1 MTFDIKELGEYEDT
15 LAQDL
20 LSSIDPEHWKISTE
34 RQKAY
39 KVHRFT
45 ETIRLRHVRDLNF
58 TNFKFINYEMFEFYK
73 SFIDKYL
80 EILSKF
86 YEVKEYSALLV
97 NLKPKSIIDPHTDS
111 GSRYFQLGRR
121 IHIPIKT
128 NKDVSFTVGTT
139 TLNMQVGKIYEIN
152 NLTSHSVENTS
163 TENRIHLIM
172 DIFDKSIKQ
181 YPEYWMN

>member
-1 MTFDIKELGEYEDT
+1 MTFDIKQLGEYEDT

-20 LSSIDPEHWKISTE
+20 LSSIDSEHWKISTE
-34 RQKAY
+34 RQEEY
-39 KVHRFT
+39 EVHRFT
-45 ETIRLRHVRDLNF
+45 ETIHLRHVKNLDF
-58 TNFKFINYEMFEFYK
+58 TNFRFVNYEMFEFYK

-86 YEVKEYSALLV
+86 CEVKEYSALLV
-97 NLKPKSIIDPHTDS
+97 NLKPKGIIDPHTDG
-111 GSRYFQLGRR
+111 GSRYFQLGHR

-128 NKDVSFTVGTT
+128 NENVFFTVGETRE
-139 TLNMQVGKIYEIN
+139 NMKVGKIYEIN
-152 NLTSHSVENTS
+152 NLGMHSVENHS

-172 DIFDKSIKQ
+172 DIFDKNIKE